1 MHEVYMRRALE
12 LAKRGWGMTNPN
24 PLVGAVVVKGR
35 KIVGEGYHPY
45 LGGPHAEVVAL
56 NEAGERSRNAE
67 LYVTL
72 EPCCHYG
79 RTPPC
84 MNKIIESGIKKVYV
98 AMKDPNP
105 KVSGKGIEILK
116 NNGIEVEI
124 GILEKEARKLNEIF
138 IKYITTKLPFVIMKS
153 AMSLDGK
160 IATFLGD
167 SKWITS
173 EESRRLVHKL
183 RQRVS
188 AVLVGVNTV
197 IKDNPRLNVR
207 LSDMK
212 DVKNPYRIVVD
223 SFLRIPLTSQIVK
236 YNDGKTIV
244 ATTEYADDY
253 KKMELE
259 KKGIKLLITNSENG
273 RVSLKDLMKKLGEM
287 EMDSVLIE
295 GGSEINASAIE
306 QNIVDKVIFFIAP
319 KIIGGRTAKSPIGGR
334 GMPFVDMSYHLKEVT
349 VNRIGPD
356 IMIEGYLSEGRWC

>member
-1 MHEVYMRRALE
+1 MHEIYMRRGLE

-24 PLVGAVVVKGR
+24 PLVGAVVVKDR

-56 NEAGERSRNAE
+56 NEAGERARNAE

-84 MNKIIESGIKKVYV
+84 VNKIIESGIKKVYV
-98 AMKDPNP
+98 AMEDPNP

-116 NNGIEVEI
+116 NHGINVET

-173 EESRRLVHKL
+173 EEARKLVHEL

-197 IKDNPRLNVR
+197 IKDNPKLNVR
-207 LSDMK
+207 LPDMEN
-212 DVKNPYRIVVD
+212 VKNPYRIVVD
-223 SFLRIPLTSQIVK
+223 SLLRIPLSSQVIR
-236 YNDGKTIV
+236 NADGKTIIAV
-244 ATTEYADDY
+244 TEYADESRI
-253 KKMELE
+253 MELE
-259 KKGIKLLITNSENG
+259 KKGIKVLVTKSENG
-273 RVSLKDLMKKLGEM
+273 RVSLKDLMVKLGQM
-287 EMDSVLIE
+287 EIDSVLIE

-306 QNIVDKVIFFIAP
+306 ENIVDKVVFFIAP
-319 KIIGGRTAKSPIGGR
+319 KIIGGKTAKSSVGGR
-334 GMPFVDMSYHLKEVT
+334 GVPFVDMSYHLKEMT
-349 VNRIGPD
+349 VSRIGPD
-356 IMIEGYLSEGRWC
+356 IMIEGYLK